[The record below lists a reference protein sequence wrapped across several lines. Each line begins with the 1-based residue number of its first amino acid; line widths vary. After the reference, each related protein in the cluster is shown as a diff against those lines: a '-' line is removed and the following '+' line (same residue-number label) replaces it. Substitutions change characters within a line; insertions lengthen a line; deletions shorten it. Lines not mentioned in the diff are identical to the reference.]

1 MSCTPQYTIR
11 NAGRQTK
18 SIAHCFQ
25 TPFLTHIHVC
35 MSLKEREKERAS
47 NNEKGHVEVGGGRS
61 MDVENQGK
69 REMTSCGVIRGC

>member
-1 MSCTPQYTIR
+1 MFPD
-11 NAGRQTK
+11 
-18 SIAHCFQ
+18 SISDAHTCV
-25 TPFLTHIHVC
+25 HV
-35 MSLKEREKERAS
+35 SERERERERAS